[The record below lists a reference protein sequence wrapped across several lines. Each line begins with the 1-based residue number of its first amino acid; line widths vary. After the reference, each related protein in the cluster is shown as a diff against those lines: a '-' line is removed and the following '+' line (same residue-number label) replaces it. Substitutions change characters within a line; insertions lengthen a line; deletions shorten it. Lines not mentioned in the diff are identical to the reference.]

1 MIYYDYTLFSLLFLF
16 NYCLTFITREKG
28 KEKSEKRKEKSEK
41 SMCYNFLHLLF
52 TFYFLLLLFTFYFLL
67 LLFSFYL
74 YLWFY
79 IPFLSCFY
87 RRYKQSQK
95 FFTVFCYTFKLY
107 ITYKVGVV

>member
-1 MIYYDYTLFSLLFLF
+1 
-16 NYCLTFITREKG
+16 
-28 KEKSEKRKEKSEK
+28 
-41 SMCYNFLHLLF
+41 MCYNFLHLLFTIYFLLLLF